1 MNPKAEYKIA
11 KSIVDA
17 NLRIRDKADG
27 RAEDALTEIRAMSES
42 ARRSIGQKIRYAR
55 AAVIKPTSEG
65 SA

>member
-1 MNPKAEYKIA
+1 MTPSIQQMFQSARIGIEYRA
-11 KSIVDA
+11 
-17 NLRIRDKADG
+17 RQ
-27 RAEDALTEIRAMSES
+27 RAEDASTEIRAMSES